1 MTAINCPYCGAEIK
15 EQEPSKKIWFCQ
27 HCSHSLLLEQ
37 SPVIKAIQS
46 TSDDT
51 ALITLGSSFKWREQ
65 RYTTHGFLRFVHDEG
80 ERTEWLVKNEGG
92 VDYFLSADD
101 ENFYLL
107 QPQTRQSGDIPDW
120 ESLQPNTHIDYA
132 NKQWLV
138 TEQRTLQLDSYNG
151 AVEMNFAATNTRRY
165 SYLVADN
172 AETLVIIFADGDM
185 QFQQGFWLDPFEIE
199 RSA

>member
-1 MTAINCPYCGAEIK
+1 MTAINCPHCGAEIRQ
-15 EQEPSKKIWFCQ
+15 QEPSNKVWLCQ

-37 SPVIKAIQS
+37 SPVIQAIQS

-107 QPQTRQSGDIPDW
+107 QPQTRQSGNIPDW
-120 ESLQPNTHIDYA
+120 ESLQPNTHLDYA

-151 AVEMNFAATNTRRY
+151 AVEMSFAATGTRRY

-185 QFQQGFWLDPFEIE
+185 QFRQGFWLDPFEIE